1 MKKTKLSANDSLC
14 TSDDSSVELPNTRI
28 TIIEE
33 HFPWIT
39 EEQENTIISIQT
51 LQSSIKH

>member
-33 HFPWIT
+33 HFAWIT